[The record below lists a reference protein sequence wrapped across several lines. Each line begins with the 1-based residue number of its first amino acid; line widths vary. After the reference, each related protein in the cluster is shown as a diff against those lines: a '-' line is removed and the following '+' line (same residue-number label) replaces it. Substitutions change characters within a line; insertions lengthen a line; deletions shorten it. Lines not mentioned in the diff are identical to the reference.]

1 MQSEAT
7 SNLLL
12 SEVENENSELAN
24 EFFSSLKQ
32 RLSDRRSSTFVS
44 LMLYLAN
51 AENLNKKSYSSL
63 ASIREINQLAVELM
77 QRLFEEEDRDLEEV
91 YETESISSTTSSESF
106 TDKLQKFVNEYN
118 LPDASHHSSSIN
130 FKKEMQN
137 YAKFKI
143 RSPTLDK
150 LFSALMTIQGTS
162 VAAERNFSESSNVIT
177 KFRSKLSDE
186 NIDAIIFLKYYFR
199 SKV

>member
-1 MQSEAT
+1 
-7 SNLLL
+7 L

-91 YETESISSTTSSESF
+91 YDTESISSTTSSESF

-118 LPDASHHSSSIN
+118 LPDGFHQS
-130 FKKEMQN
+130 
-137 YAKFKI
+137 
-143 RSPTLDK
+143 
-150 LFSALMTIQGTS
+150 
-162 VAAERNFSESSNVIT
+162 
-177 KFRSKLSDE
+177 
-186 NIDAIIFLKYYFR
+186 
-199 SKV
+199 